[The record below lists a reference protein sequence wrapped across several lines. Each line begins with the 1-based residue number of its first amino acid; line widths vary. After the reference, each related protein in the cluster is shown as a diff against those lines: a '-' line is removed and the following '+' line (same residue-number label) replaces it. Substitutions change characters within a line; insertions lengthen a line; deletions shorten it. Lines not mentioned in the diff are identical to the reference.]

1 MTVHDNT
8 CMDMVRRRHFI
19 APHWEPEENDKIR
32 QIQFYSV
39 LLILDEIAYT
49 TRYVTLSDE

>member
-1 MTVHDNT
+1 
-8 CMDMVRRRHFI
+8 MDMVKRRHFI
-19 APHWEPEENDKIR
+19 APRWEPEENDKIR

-49 TRYVTLSDE
+49 TRYVTLSDELKVN